1 MCVELFFVILQ
12 QTKQIVMESLPA
24 LFSDLA
30 LILVTAGVTT
40 VIFKWL
46 KQPLVLGYIIA
57 GLLIGP
63 YFPWFPVISDHESVE
78 IWSEIGMVFL
88 LFAIGLEFSFKK
100 LKKQAGTVGITAL
113 TELVSMCIIGFFLGK
128 LMGWS
133 QMDSIFLGAMLSMS
147 STTIIAKAFDDLKLK
162 SEKFTGSVI
171 GVLVVED
178 LAAILMMV
186 ILSTLAVS
194 TALNGNELIFSVLKL
209 VFFLLVWYV
218 GGVFLI
224 PTVLKW
230 SRKFMSEETLT
241 VFAVGLCF
249 FMVWLAN
256 KAGFSSALGAFIMGS
271 ILAET
276 LEAEMIHK
284 LTSPIKNLFGAVF
297 FVSVGMMVNPSIL
310 VQYWWQILLITV
322 VVVVFKS
329 LSSGVGML
337 LSRDNL
343 HNAVRAGMCFGQI
356 GEFSFIIA
364 TVGMSFGVIDD
375 FLYPIIVSVSI
386 ITTFL
391 TPYMI
396 KGGEPLYNWINRKVP
411 DSWTQFFASKEK
423 NLKVKRGNQLTMKD
437 FVVGRVKSAVLY
449 STILLALMLI
459 VFSLLEPVLGK
470 VSQPYSGLI
479 VLAVSLLIL
488 SPFIWALAFKR
499 DLDEETVKMVKKNKV
514 NNRMVR
520 ILFAMGFVIAWGF
533 TARVFQHCLS
543 DSFWQSLNI
552 QMDDLVMAIVA
563 SLAYLLILRGI
574 SPVMHWYERIEKRF
588 LDNMNNRQ
596 TLQSFVVP
604 EILQENFTLE
614 KMTLS
619 SKSIYAGKRIRETD
633 FHEVYDASVVSVDR
647 ADEVIDLPRRDF
659 ILFPMDEITLL
670 GTEEQ
675 LAKVRSHIEVE
686 DDVLVKERP
695 ESDVDIYCSVVT
707 KGDGYEGVTLHD
719 SDLRNRFNVFVI
731 AVERGDDFILN
742 PESSIT
748 FLDGDKVWFVASES
762 HAKEVLASAKHP
774 VKQ

>member
-1 MCVELFFVILQ
+1 
-12 QTKQIVMESLPA
+12 MESLPG

-40 VIFKWL
+40 VLFKWL

-63 YFPWFPVISDHESVE
+63 YFPWFPVINDHESVE

-133 QMDSIFLGAMLSMS
+133 HMDSIFLGAMLSMS
-147 STTIIAKAFDDLKLK
+147 STTIIAKAFDDLKMK
-162 SEKFTGSVI
+162 GERFTGSVI

-186 ILSTLAVS
+186 VLSTMAVS
-194 TALNGNELIFSVLKL
+194 AALDGKELMMSVVRL

-224 PTVLKW
+224 PTILKW
-230 SRKFMSEETLT
+230 ARKFMSEETLT

-284 LTSPIKNLFGAVF
+284 LTTPIKNLFGAVF
-297 FVSVGMMVNPSIL
+297 FVSVGMMVNPAIL
-310 VQYWWQILLITV
+310 VQYWWQILVITIV
-322 VVVVFKS
+322 VVVLKS
-329 LSSGVGML
+329 LSSGLGML
-337 LSRDNL
+337 FSGDNL

-391 TPYMI
+391 TPYLI
-396 KGGEPLYNWINRKVP
+396 KGGEPLFHWIEKKVP
-411 DSWTQFFASKEK
+411 DSWKNGFGSQEKAVKSTNGEEMTMKAYLLSQLK
-423 NLKVKRGNQLTMKD
+423 NL
-437 FVVGRVKSAVLY
+437 VLY
-449 STILLALMLI
+449 ASIIIALMLI
-459 VFSLLEPVLGK
+459 CFSLCK
-470 VSQPYSGLI
+470 VVENYVPQPISGL
-479 VLAVSLLIL
+479 VSLLVSLVII
-488 SPFIWALAFKR
+488 SPFLWAVAFKHSMR
-499 DLDEETVKMVKKNKV
+499 NITGKLMADSGF
-514 NNRMVR
+514 NRHS
-520 ILFAMGFVIAWGF
+520 IHLIF
-533 TARVFQHCLS
+533 
-543 DSFWQSLNI
+543 
-552 QMDDLVMAIVA
+552 
-563 SLAYLLILRGI
+563 ILRIIIVWGVAANI
-574 SPVMHWYERIEKRF
+574 INHFLNVGFWSSMGLHNMPYHLIALGLAVVYVVVLRVITPVMHWYERIESKF
-588 LDNMNNRQ
+588 LENMNKRD
-596 TLQSFVVP
+596 TLHSFVLP
-604 EILQENFTLE
+604 EVLQDNFTLD
-614 KMTLS
+614 KIPLS
-619 SKSIYAGKRIRETD
+619 PKSQYAGLRIRDCD
-633 FHEVYDASVVSVDR
+633 FRKEYNVSVVSVDR
-647 ADEVIDLPRRDF
+647 ADEVIDLPSKDLV
-659 ILFPMDEITLL
+659 LFPADEITLI

-675 LAKVRSHIEVE
+675 LAKVRPLLEVE
-686 DDVLVKERP
+686 DDVLIKERP
-695 ESDVDIYCSVVT
+695 ASDVDIFRIEVD
-707 KGDGYEGVTLHD
+707 KGNRLLGTSLRESNFRHGY
-719 SDLRNRFNVFVI
+719 NAMVI
-731 AVERGDDFILN
+731 AVERDGEFLLN
-742 PESSIT
+742 PQADIVFQE
-748 FLDGDKVWFVASES
+748 GDTIWFVASEGK
-762 HAKEVLASAKHP
+762 AKAMAKL
-774 VKQ
+774 VKVEQ

>member
-1 MCVELFFVILQ
+1 MSE
-12 QTKQIVMESLPA
+12 LPA

-40 VIFKWL
+40 VLFKWL

-57 GLLIGP
+57 GILIGP
-63 YFPWFPVISDHESVE
+63 YFPWFPVVNDHESVE
-78 IWSEIGMVFL
+78 VWSEIGMVFL

-113 TELVSMCIIGFFLGK
+113 TELVSMCIIGFGLGK
-128 LMGWS
+128 ALGWS

-194 TALNGNELIFSVLKL
+194 KAFDGSQLMFSVLKL
-209 VFFLLVWYV
+209 VFFLLVWYI

-230 SRKFMSEETLT
+230 ARKFMSEETLT
-241 VFAVGLCF
+241 VFSVGLCF
-249 FMVWLAN
+249 MMVVLAN
-256 KAGFSSALGAFIMGS
+256 LAGFSSALGAFIMGS

-284 LTSPIKNLFGAVF
+284 LTTPIKNLFGAVF
-297 FVSVGMMVNPSIL
+297 FVSVGMMVNPAIL
-310 VQYWWQILLITV
+310 VQYWWQILVVTV
-322 VVVVFKS
+322 VVVVLKS

-337 LSRDNL
+337 LSGDNL

-396 KGGEPLYNWINRKVP
+396 KGGEPLFHWIDGKVP
-411 DSWTQFFASKEK
+411 ASWTSFFANKSKDVKEK
-423 NLKVKRGNQLTMKD
+423 DGNRVTMKAF
-437 FVVGRVKSAVLY
+437 FVGQMTRIILY
-449 STILLALMLI
+449 STIILALMILSY
-459 VFSLLEPVLGK
+459 SLLELVMGYLK
-470 VSQPYSGLI
+470 QPISGI
-479 VLAVSLLIL
+479 VALAVTLLIL
-488 SPFIWALAFKR
+488 SPFIWALGFKR
-499 DLDEETVKMVKKNKV
+499 DVDKETVKVIGANKM
-514 NNRMVR
+514 NRHAVQLLNVVR
-520 ILFAMGFVIAWGF
+520 FVMAWLFTTLIFRHYFNDA
-533 TARVFQHCLS
+533 
-543 DSFWQSLNI
+543 FWASINV
-552 QMDDLVMAIVA
+552 QMDAFIMAVVA
-563 SLAYLLILRGI
+563 ALAYLLIMKGI
-574 SPVMHWYERIEKRF
+574 SPVMKWYERIEARF
-588 LDNMNNRQ
+588 LDNMNKRQ

-604 EILQENFTLE
+604 EVLQENFVLE

-619 SKSIYAGKRIRETD
+619 NKSAYVGKHIRECD
-633 FHEVYDASVVSVDR
+633 FYRVYDASVVSVDR
-647 ADEVIDLPRRDF
+647 GDEVIDLPRRDF
-659 ILFPMDEITLL
+659 MLFPMDELTFL
-670 GTEEQ
+670 GTEEHLSQ
-675 LAKVRSHIEVE
+675 LKPHVEIE
-686 DDVLVKERP
+686 DDVLIKERP
-695 ESDVDIYCSVVT
+695 KSDMDIHYFLIDEGS
-707 KGDGYEGVTLHD
+707 EFAGVTLHD
-719 SDLRNRFNVFVI
+719 SDLRNRFNALVI
-731 AVERGDDFILN
+731 AVEREDDFNLN
-742 PESSIT
+742 PPSST
-748 FLDGDKVWFVASES
+748 EFRVGDKVWFVASET
-762 HAKEVLASAKHP
+762 HAEDLFNSALQP
-774 VKQ
+774 GNAAPTLPE

>member
-1 MCVELFFVILQ
+1 
-12 QTKQIVMESLPA
+12 MESVPA

-63 YFPWFPVISDHESVE
+63 YFPWFPVINDHDSVE
-78 IWSEIGMVFL
+78 VWSEIGMVFL

-128 LMGWS
+128 VMGWS

-147 STTIIAKAFDDLKLK
+147 STTIIAKAFEDLKLK
-162 SEKFTGSVI
+162 GEKFTSSVI

-194 TALNGNELIFSVLKL
+194 TALDGKELMYSVLKL

-218 GGVFLI
+218 GGVFII
-224 PTVLKW
+224 PTILKW
-230 SRKFMSEETLT
+230 ARRFMSEETLT
-241 VFAVGLCF
+241 VFSVGLCF

-297 FVSVGMMVNPSIL
+297 FVSVGMMVNPAIL
-310 VQYWWQILLITV
+310 VQYWWQILVITF

-329 LSSGVGML
+329 MSSGVGML
-337 LSRDNL
+337 LSGNNL

-364 TVGMSFGVIDD
+364 TVGLSFGVIDE

-386 ITTFL
+386 ITTFF
-391 TPYMI
+391 TPYLI
-396 KGGEPLYNWINRKVP
+396 KGGEPLFQWIERKVP
-411 DSWTQFFASKEK
+411 ESWTTFFGNKEK
-423 NLKVKRGNQLTMKD
+423 NVKVKSGDKITMKTL
-437 FVVGRVKSAVLY
+437 VLNQTKSTVLY
-449 STILLALMLI
+449 GAILLALTLLC
-459 VFSLLEPVLGK
+459 FSLLDPVLTN
-470 VSQPYSGLI
+470 VRQPFSGII
-479 VLAVSLLIL
+479 VVTVTLVIV
-488 SPFIWALAFKR
+488 SPFIWALCFKR
-499 DLDEETVKMVKKNKV
+499 LMDKDTESKFRTNKANRTMMWILDAVRFLLAWFFAFRIFRQGMNAEFWKSLSILMDV
-514 NNRMVR
+514 N
-520 ILFAMGFVIAWGF
+520 VIAI
-533 TARVFQHCLS
+533 VI
-543 DSFWQSLNI
+543 SL
-552 QMDDLVMAIVA
+552 V
-563 SLAYLLILRGI
+563 YLLLLRTL
-574 SPVMHWYERIEKRF
+574 SPVMKWYERIEKRF

-596 TLQSFVVP
+596 TLQSFVLP
-604 EILQENFTLE
+604 EVLQQNFSLE

-619 SKSIYAGKRIRETD
+619 SKSDYVGKRIRECD
-633 FHEVYDASVVSVDR
+633 FYSIYGVSVVGIDR
-647 ADEVIDLPRRDF
+647 GDEVIDLPRRDF
-659 ILFPMDEITLL
+659 VLYPMDEVTFL
-670 GTEEQ
+670 GTEDQ
-675 LAKVRSHIEVE
+675 LGKLRPFVE
-686 DDVLVKERP
+686 AEEDVLIKERP
-695 ESDVDIYCSVVT
+695 ASDVDIYFSEIEENNSYC
-707 KGDGYEGVTLHD
+707 GVSLHD

-731 AVERGDDFILN
+731 AVERNDSFILN
-742 PESSIT
+742 PNSSLV
-748 FLDGDKVWFVASES
+748 FELGDKVWFVASEA
-762 HAKEVLASAKHP
+762 HAKEVQESAKSIIEN
-774 VKQ
+774 

>member
-1 MCVELFFVILQ
+1 MSE
-12 QTKQIVMESLPA
+12 LPA

-40 VIFKWL
+40 VLFKWL

-63 YFPWFPVISDHESVE
+63 YFPWFPVINDHHSVE
-78 IWSEIGMVFL
+78 TWSEIGMVFL

-113 TELVSMCIIGFFLGK
+113 TELVSMCVIGFLLGK
-128 LMGWS
+128 VMGWS

-147 STTIIAKAFDDLKLK
+147 STTIIAKAFDDLKIK
-162 SEKFTGSVI
+162 GEKWTGSVI

-194 TALNGNELIFSVLKL
+194 TALDGKELMMSVIKL

-224 PTVLKW
+224 PTILKW
-230 SRKFMSEETLT
+230 ARKFMTEETLT

-284 LTSPIKNLFGAVF
+284 LTTPIKNLFGAVF
-297 FVSVGMMVNPSIL
+297 FVSVGMMVNPAIL
-310 VQYWWQILLITV
+310 VQYWWQILVITV
-322 VVVVFKS
+322 VVVVLKS

-337 LSRDNL
+337 LSGDNL

-391 TPYMI
+391 TPYLI
-396 KGGEPLYNWINRKVP
+396 KGGEPLFHWIERKVP
-411 DSWTQFFASKEK
+411 ERWKDGFGSKEK
-423 NLKVKRGNQLTMKD
+423 AVRSKEGEEVTMKD
-437 FVVGRVKSAVLY
+437 YLMSQLKNMVLY
-449 STILLALMLI
+449 ASIIIALMLI
-459 VFSLLEPVLGK
+459 CFSLCKFIETYVPQPFGGLVSLVVSLVIISPFLWAVAFKHSMRNITGK
-470 VSQPYSGLI
+470 LMADSGFNRHSIHLIFILRVVIVWGIAVNIINHFLNAGFWSSFGLHKVPYHLI
-479 VLAVSLLIL
+479 AMGLAVVYVVVL
-488 SPFIWALAFKR
+488 R
-499 DLDEETVKMVKKNKV
+499 
-514 NNRMVR
+514 
-520 ILFAMGFVIAWGF
+520 VI
-533 TARVFQHCLS
+533 T
-543 DSFWQSLNI
+543 
-552 QMDDLVMAIVA
+552 
-563 SLAYLLILRGI
+563 
-574 SPVMHWYERIEKRF
+574 PVMHWYERIESRF
-588 LDNMNNRQ
+588 LENMNKRD
-596 TLQSFVVP
+596 TLHSFVLP
-604 EILQENFTLE
+604 EVLQKNFVLE
-614 KMTLS
+614 KITLS
-619 SKSIYAGKRIRETD
+619 PQSHYAGQRIRDCD
-633 FHEVYDASVVSVDR
+633 FRKTYNVTVVGVDR
-647 ADEVIDLPRRDF
+647 ADEVIDLPTKDLV
-659 ILFPMDEITLL
+659 LFPADEITFL

-675 LAKVRSHIEVE
+675 IGKLKPLVEVE
-686 DDVLVKERP
+686 DDVLIKERP
-695 ESDVDIYCSVVT
+695 ESDVDIYRMEVK
-707 KGDGYEGVTLHD
+707 KGNRYLGTSLRE
-719 SDLRNRFNVFVI
+719 SDFRHVFNAMVI
-731 AVERGDDFILN
+731 AIGRGDEYILN
-742 PESSIT
+742 PQPDT
-748 FLDGDKVWFVASES
+748 VFNDGDTVWFVASAA
-762 HAKEVLASAKHP
+762 HAKAILDSLTLNLEPQTQAPKP
-774 VKQ
+774 

>member
-1 MCVELFFVILQ
+1 MSE
-12 QTKQIVMESLPA
+12 LPA

-63 YFPWFPVISDHESVE
+63 YFPWFPVINDHHSVE
-78 IWSEIGMVFL
+78 TWSEIGMVFL

-113 TELVSMCIIGFFLGK
+113 TELVAMCIIGFILGK

-147 STTIIAKAFDDLKLK
+147 STTIIAKAFEDLKLK
-162 SEKFTGSVI
+162 GEKFTSSVI

-194 TALNGNELIFSVLKL
+194 TALDGKELMFSVLKL
-209 VFFLLVWYV
+209 IFFLLVWYV

-224 PTVLKW
+224 PTILKW

-284 LTSPIKNLFGAVF
+284 LTTPIKNLFGAVF
-297 FVSVGMMVNPSIL
+297 FVSVGMMVNPAIL
-310 VQYWWQILLITV
+310 VQYWWQILVITFV
-322 VVVVFKS
+322 VVTLKS

-337 LSRDNL
+337 LSGDTL

-391 TPYMI
+391 TPYLI
-396 KGGEPLYNWINRKVP
+396 KGGEPLYHWIERKVP
-411 DSWTQFFASKEK
+411 ESWTSFFGNKDR
-423 NLKVKRGNQLTMKD
+423 NVKVKGGDRVTMKT
-437 FVVGRVKSAVLY
+437 FVLNRMKSTVLY
-449 STILLALMLI
+449 ATILLALTLLC
-459 VFSLLEPVLGK
+459 FSLLDPVIEH
-470 VSQPYSGLI
+470 VRQPYSGIL
-479 VLAVSLLIL
+479 VAGVSLVIA
-488 SPFIWALAFKR
+488 SPFIWALGFKH
-499 DLDEETVKMVKKNKV
+499 DLDKETEAVVKANKANRTMVWIMNALRFLIV
-514 NNRMVR
+514 WF
-520 ILFAMGFVIAWGF
+520 FASSIFRHGLNAE
-533 TARVFQHCLS
+533 
-543 DSFWQSLNI
+543 FWQSVNI
-552 QMDDLVMAIVA
+552 QMDVLVMAVVA
-563 SLAYLLILRGI
+563 SLVYLLLLRTL
-574 SPVMHWYERIEKRF
+574 SPAMKWYERIESRF
-588 LDNMNNRQ
+588 LDNFNKRQ
-596 TLQSFVVP
+596 SLQSFVVP
-604 EILQENFTLE
+604 EILQENFTLS
-614 KMTLS
+614 KMTMS
-619 SKSIYAGKRIRETD
+619 AKSGYVGKSIRNSD
-633 FHEVYDASVVSVDR
+633 FYEVYGISVVGVDR

-659 ILFPMDEITLL
+659 VLFPMDEVTFL
-670 GTEEQ
+670 GTEEKLAQ
-675 LAKVRSHIEVE
+675 LRPHVEIE
-686 DDVLVKERP
+686 DDVLIKERP
-695 ESDVDIYCSVVT
+695 ESDMDIHSSVVSENSR
-707 KGDGYEGVTLHD
+707 YIGVSLHD
-719 SDLRNRFNVFVI
+719 SDFRNRFNALVI
-731 AVERGDDFILN
+731 AVERDDEFFLN
-742 PESSIT
+742 PKSS
-748 FLDGDKVWFVASES
+748 FVFQLGDRVWFIATES
-762 HAKEVLASAKHP
+762 NT
-774 VKQ
+774 KQMVESGHVVIE

>member
-1 MCVELFFVILQ
+1 MSE
-12 QTKQIVMESLPA
+12 LPA

-113 TELVSMCIIGFFLGK
+113 TELVSMCIIGFLLGK
-128 LMGWS
+128 VMGWS

-162 SEKFTGSVI
+162 SEKFTSSVI

-194 TALNGNELIFSVLKL
+194 TALNGNELVFSVLKL

-396 KGGEPLYNWINRKVP
+396 KGGEPLYEWINRKVP

-479 VLAVSLLIL
+479 VMAVSLLIL

-552 QMDDLVMAIVA
+552 QMDDFVMAIVA

-574 SPVMHWYERIEKRF
+574 SPVMRWYERIEKRF

-633 FHEVYDASVVSVDR
+633 FHDVYDASVVSVDR

-707 KGDGYEGVTLHD
+707 KGDRYEGVTLHD

-762 HAKEVLASAKHP
+762 HAKEVLNSAKQP
-774 VKQ
+774 VTNENETTLNSKP

>member
-1 MCVELFFVILQ
+1 MSE
-12 QTKQIVMESLPA
+12 LPA

-63 YFPWFPVISDHESVE
+63 YFPWFPVVSDHHSVE
-78 IWSEIGMVFL
+78 TWSEIGMVFL

-113 TELVSMCIIGFFLGK
+113 TELVSMCIIGFLLGK

-147 STTIIAKAFDDLKLK
+147 STTIIAKAFEDLKLK
-162 SEKFTGSVI
+162 SEKFTNSVI

-194 TALNGNELIFSVLKL
+194 TALNGNELAFSVLKL

-224 PTVLKW
+224 PTILKW
-230 SRKFMSEETLT
+230 ARKFMTEETLT
-241 VFAVGLCF
+241 VFSVGLCF

-284 LTSPIKNLFGAVF
+284 LTTPIKNLFGAVF
-297 FVSVGMMVNPSIL
+297 FVSVGMMVNPAIL
-310 VQYWWQILLITV
+310 VQYWWQIIVITLV
-322 VVVVFKS
+322 VVVLKS
-329 LSSGVGML
+329 FSSGVGML
-337 LSRDNL
+337 LSGDTL

-391 TPYMI
+391 TPYLI
-396 KGGEPLYNWINRKVP
+396 KGGEPLFQWIERKTPERLVRLF
-411 DSWTQFFASKEK
+411 QSKEK
-423 NLKVKRGNQLTMKD
+423 NIKEKTGKKLNMKTFILSQLK
-437 FVVGRVKSAVLY
+437 KSVLY
-449 STILLALMLI
+449 SAILLALMLVCFS
-459 VFSLLEPVLGK
+459 VFTPLVNKNMK
-470 VSQPYSGLI
+470 VYVDIIS
-479 VLAVSLLIL
+479 LAVTLVVT
-488 SPFIWALAFKR
+488 SPFVWALGFKH
-499 DLDEETVKMVKKNKV
+499 DLDDETEKMVSANKLNSQIV
-514 NNRMVR
+514 KILYALRFVVAWFFVAYIVR
-520 ILFAMGFVIAWGF
+520 YFLNAE
-533 TARVFQHCLS
+533 
-543 DSFWQSLNI
+543 FWRAINVPMSVTL
-552 QMDDLVMAIVA
+552 MAIVA
-563 SLAYLLILRGI
+563 ALALLLLLRGL
-574 SPVMHWYERIEKRF
+574 SPAMKWYERIENSF
-588 LDNMNNRQ
+588 LENMNKRE

-604 EILQENFTLE
+604 EVLQENFALE
-614 KMTLS
+614 KMTLNP
-619 SKSIYAGKRIRETD
+619 KSRYAGMSIRESD
-633 FHEVYDASVVSVDR
+633 FRSNFGASVMSVDR
-647 ADEVIDLPRRDF
+647 ADEVIDLPRRDLM
-659 ILFPMDEITLL
+659 LFPSDELTFL

-675 LAKVRSHIEVE
+675 LAKLRPLVEVE
-686 DDVLVKERP
+686 DDVLIKERP
-695 ESDVDIYCSVVT
+695 HSDMDIHYSVV
-707 KGDGYEGVTLHD
+707 DANSRYAGVTLHD
-719 SDLRNRFNVFVI
+719 SDLRNKFNVLVI
-731 AVERGDDFILN
+731 AVERDDDFVLN
-742 PESSIT
+742 PPASIT
-748 FLDGDKVWFVASES
+748 FEEGDKVWFVSSEDN
-762 HAKEVLASAKHP
+762 AKELVQYAHETP
-774 VKQ
+774 TDN